1 MSRRL
6 SQNLA
11 YATLAIAL
19 ALFADAAS
27 AAGSYDGTWRG
38 ASTMRYGVGCAITTS
53 TMVVVRGAQIDGTET
68 IPPDSFLPAGEHP
81 IRGAISADGGAFQGS
96 VGDWPFRGK
105 FAGDS
110 FEGDYEF
117 GQCTMVMRLQR
128 VK

>member
-38 ASTMRYGVGCAITTS
+38 AS